1 MQHFPL
7 VELIPFVVPVLLF
20 AALIVSAF
28 RKSPKKNSRNNY
40 VNSIPQMQIWAQII
54 RIAPLPDSE
63 TECAVTFADAAN
75 QHFKLHVPAAVC
87 DMLAEGD
94 IGSLIYQGTGF
105 IAFR

>member
-7 VELIPFVVPVLLF
+7 AELIPFVVPVLLF

-28 RKSPKKNSRNNY
+28 RKSPQNSRNNY

-54 RIAPLPDSE
+54 RITPLPDSE

-75 QHFKLHVPAAVC
+75 QHFKLQVPAAVC
-87 DMLAEGD
+87 DALTEGD
-94 IGSLIYQGTGF
+94 IGSLIYQGTQF
-105 IAFR
+105 IAFQ

>member
-20 AALIVSAF
+20 TALIVSAF
-28 RKSPKKNSRNNY
+28 RKSPKNSRNNY

-87 DMLAEGD
+87 DALTEGD
-94 IGSLIYQGTGF
+94 IGSLIYQGTQF
-105 IAFR
+105 IAFQ

>member
-7 VELIPFVVPVLLF
+7 AALIPFVVPVLLF

-28 RKSPKKNSRNNY
+28 RESPKNSRKNY

-54 RIAPLPDSE
+54 RITPLPDSE

-75 QHFKLHVPAAVC
+75 QHFKLQVPAAVC
-87 DMLAEGD
+87 DALTEGD
-94 IGSLIYQGTGF
+94 IGSLIYQGTQF
-105 IAFR
+105 IAFQ